1 MIRRLALAVA
11 ALALASGCVSIGG
24 VQTADT
30 LGKGNFQ
37 FAVEPG
43 VWGAAAIA
51 EDVDGFLLP
60 HVDFTA
66 RYGVTDSVDIG
77 ARFGSSLL
85 ELQTKFLLTD
95 VNDTGKAISIAP
107 SLVGVFFGAGDDAA
121 GYANVNI
128 PVLIGLKTSGGSE
141 LVFGPRISDI
151 IVFGSGNGDGGAA
164 NLLSVGASI
173 GYAARVS
180 EGFRLM
186 PEVAVLV
193 PVLGTATGGG
203 DAVAGFNGGLIQFKL
218 GLLFGAGRR
227 APTAMTE
234 EEAE

>member
-218 GLLFGAGRR
+218 GMLFGAGRR
-227 APTAMTE
+227 APTPMAE
-234 EEAE
+234 EETE